1 MGIFSRVRE
10 FFSGRP
16 VSNERYLAFY
26 VTSNRCRDLLAGR
39 IDTLN
44 ELSGVDAD
52 NARAAERA
60 AERAAGRAGDGET
73 DEAGAP
79 GDAVWFVRK
88 ALTTAGRNR
97 CFDTVEVRVWLDAKR
112 KILAHE
118 VDGGRWLE
126 ADEYLSLLQER
137 DAREAA
143 AAEAAAA
150 ESAAREAAAAA
161 GPRPHQPHSPANDQ
175 PTG

>member
-52 NARAAERA
+52 NARAAGRA
-60 AERAAGRAGDGET
+60 ADRPGDGET

-143 AAEAAAA
+143 A
-150 ESAAREAAAAA
+150 REAAAAA
-161 GPRPHQPHSPANDQ
+161 GPRPHQPHSPADDQ